1 MTLTNFNNNNV
12 KIVVQKI
19 KEAVLDVSMKYGVDI
34 TLEDVKYSDVSF
46 TCTLQGIISDSEIQS
61 MIRKAEHKQ
70 VLDYCNA
77 HGMQDMYGKEIV
89 IEGVLYKVVGLTKN
103 LADTFLIESTESGA
117 KYPIAT
123 SVLFKYLKVDNTEQ
137 AE

>member
-1 MTLTNFNNNNV
+1 MALTNFNNNNV

-77 HGMQDMYGKEIV
+77 HGMLDMYGKELE
-89 IEGVLYKVVGLTKN
+89 IEGVLYKVVGLTKG
-103 LADTFLIESTESGA
+103 LADSFLIESTESGA
-117 KYPIAT
+117 KYPIA
-123 SVLFKYLKVDNTEQ
+123 SSILFKYIKVDNTEQ

>member
-1 MTLTNFNNNNV
+1 
-12 KIVVQKI
+12 
-19 KEAVLDVSMKYGVDI
+19 
-34 TLEDVKYSDVSF
+34 
-46 TCTLQGIISDSEIQS
+46 